1 MYCVKCGVKLA
12 DSEKKCPLCATIVFH
27 PDLEMPNGEHLYPAD
42 RYPMPQ
48 QMNRRSVLTVLT
60 TLFLIP
66 LLITVLVDGQINR
79 AITWS
84 GYVIGALVVGY
95 VSFVLP
101 FWFRRPNP
109 VVFVPVAF
117 ATLGVY
123 LLYIS
128 LATHG
133 GWFLSLAFPLVGG
146 FGLIVTAV
154 VTLLRYVRRGKF
166 FIFGGAFVLIGA
178 MMPLMEFL
186 IDYTFSHMRFVGW
199 SAYPLVVLVVL
210 GGMFIFLGI
219 SRPARE
225 TMERK
230 LFL

>member
-12 DSEKKCPLCATIVFH
+12 DSEKKCPLCGTVVFH
-27 PDLEMPNGEHLYPAD
+27 PDFEMPDGEHLYPAD
-42 RYPMPQ
+42 RYPAPQ
-48 QMNRRSVLTVLT
+48 QMNRRSVLTVVT

-66 LLITVLVDGQINR
+66 FLITVLVDAQFNR

-84 GYVIGALVVGY
+84 GYVIGALIVGY
-95 VSFVLP
+95 VAIVLP
-101 FWFRRPNP
+101 LWFRRANP
-109 VVFVPVAF
+109 VVFVPISFV
-117 ATLGVY
+117 TLGFY

-128 LATHG
+128 MATDG
-133 GWFLSLAFPLVGG
+133 GWLLSLAFPLVGA
-146 FGLIVTAV
+146 FGAIVTAV

-166 FIFGGAFVLIGA
+166 YIFGGAFVALGA
-178 MMPLMEFL
+178 VMPLMECL
-186 IDYTFSHMRFVGW
+186 IDYTFSIAHFIGW
-199 SAYPLVVLVVL
+199 SAYPLVVLVLV
-210 GGMFIFLGI
+210 GGMLIFLGI